1 MHLMVLHTTLQLR
14 NALGQPYRYRMQSRT
29 GNTSVAHRAY
39 QVAETLTL
47 CAASLDIA
55 AYQAAKQFPRPILHS
70 AGLVKRPTRTCMPYP
85 GAMGLEYAYVTFVV
99 IA

>member
-1 MHLMVLHTTLQLR
+1 MVLHTTLQLR

-39 QVAETLTL
+39 QVAETLTP
-47 CAASLDIA
+47 CAARLDIA
-55 AYQAAKQFPRPILHS
+55 AYQAAKQFIRPIQALR
-70 AGLVKRPTRTCMPYP
+70 KDRPEHACCIP
-85 GAMGLEYAYVTFVV
+85 GQWDLEYAYVTFVV